1 MKDKFRQ
8 LQAKNPRL
16 VEIGAY
22 LFFGVMTTLVNW
34 VIYLTLTGIL
44 GLHQHE
50 QGSAS
55 YTLIT
60 NVSQAVSWIISVLFA
75 YATNRRFVFLS
86 KTQKGQFFVEMWQFI
101 SSRALGYVLFD
112 LLLFNVFLLFMA
124 DRPAKLI
131 MNGFV
136 IVFNYLASRYVVFR
150 KGKQANKADE
160 TTPDLPR

>member
-1 MKDKFRQ
+1 MKQTLNR
-8 LQAKNPRL
+8 LRVKNPR
-16 VEIGAY
+16 VYEMGAY
-22 LFFGVMTTLVNW
+22 LVFGMLTTLVNW
-34 VIYLTLTGIL
+34 VVYELLKLAL
-44 GLHQHE
+44 GLNLHE
-50 QGSAS
+50 QGSS
-55 YTLIT
+55 QYTLIA
-60 NVSQAVSWIISVLFA
+60 NVCQAAAWILSVLFA
-75 YATNRRFVFLS
+75 YFTNRVFVFRS
-86 KTQKGQFFVEMWQFI
+86 KTKKGGFFREVWQFI